1 MTGLATAA
9 FAATLVLAA
18 IDWYAVG
25 TGSQRLED
33 VAKPLTMVALIVAA
47 VALDPVDGTART
59 WFVIALALSLLGDV
73 FLLRAETRF
82 VPGLASFLLGHLAY
96 VAGLRMLGSSTAG
109 LIVAIVAVLIA
120 MPTIGL
126 PVLRAVRR
134 GSEPELLAP
143 VTVYIVVISAMVLA
157 AGGSGRVIAFAGA
170 LSFYASDALIA
181 WNRFVQQ
188 YPWGRVAIIV
198 TYHLGQIGLVLSL
211 V

>member
-1 MTGLATAA
+1 MTGFAIAA
-9 FAATLVLAA
+9 LAATLVVAA
-18 IDWYAVG
+18 IDWFAVG
-25 TGSQRLED
+25 TGRQRLED
-33 VAKPLTMVALIVAA
+33 VVKPLTMVALIVAA
-47 VALDPVDGTART
+47 LALDPVDGSART
-59 WFVIALALSLLGDV
+59 WFVVALALSMLGDV
-73 FLLRAETRF
+73 FLLRPETRF

-96 VAGLRMLGSSTAG
+96 VVGLRMLGSSTAG
-109 LIVAIVAVLIA
+109 LIVAIVVILLA

-134 GSEPELLAP
+134 GREPELLGP
-143 VTVYIVVISAMVLA
+143 VAVYIVVISAMVLA
-157 AGGSGRVIAFAGA
+157 AGGSGRIIALVGA

-181 WNRFVQQ
+181 WNRFVHQ